1 MRYYTK
7 WISNTQL
14 VLTLFLV
21 GIQQVH
27 ANTHRIAINN
37 STDKNIA
44 ISYIIP
50 NGKITPALEHLSP
63 MSTNRLTVITTDRM
77 PIRAVLKLWEYD
89 IDIAF
94 FNNQVRILNCDY
106 SPFSCSYTTSG
117 DSTTVRI
124 TPNT

>member
-1 MRYYTK
+1 MQYYTK
-7 WISNTQL
+7 CISNTQL
-14 VLTLFLV
+14 ALTLFLV
-21 GIQQVH
+21 GIQQVS
-27 ANTHRIAINN
+27 ANTHQIAINN

-50 NGKITPALEHLSP
+50 NGKITPALEHLPP
-63 MSTNRLTVITTDRM
+63 MSTNRLTAITSSSM